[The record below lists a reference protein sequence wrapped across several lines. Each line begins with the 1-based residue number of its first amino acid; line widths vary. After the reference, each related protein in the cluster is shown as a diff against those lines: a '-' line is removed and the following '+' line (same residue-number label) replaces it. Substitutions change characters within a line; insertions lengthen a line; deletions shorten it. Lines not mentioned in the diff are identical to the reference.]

1 LPPSPNPK
9 PVVLNT
15 KKREMIIEYLGY
27 NSSLENHRKEHH
39 LDSFGVGRVMS
50 EHKER
55 YFFKT
60 AKNKFDVE

>member
-1 LPPSPNPK
+1 
-9 PVVLNT
+9 
-15 KKREMIIEYLGY
+15 MIIEYLGY